1 MIAILEALHAGKKGH
16 RVKKALLLVLGIVTC
31 CVLIA
36 NADYLAE
43 FLKTLQTGALVPIVV
58 SVVLMLARHIVQ
70 AFSYDAAF
78 AAVGFKTG
86 LWHNVVLI
94 FSLVFINT
102 FCLFSGATGVAF
114 IIDDAHRKGA
124 DAGTATSGAI
134 LSQIGYFAAVLVISV
149 IGFVTMLV
157 SGTMNTLFL
166 VGGLLLAG
174 VLLILSSMFVVGH
187 RRPRALF
194 RVFLV
199 VEKLINRVLGLLK
212 KRMKPG
218 WGRRTASSFIDSAG
232 ILAHNP
238 VGTLVTVGYASLS
251 AVLNMACLVAI
262 GYAFGFEHVS
272 ALVAAFAV
280 SAISVILSPTPQG
293 VGVVEAAIAAILT
306 AHGCSLATATAIAL
320 VYRGIMFWMPFCI
333 GALLLSQSGF
343 FADKKSATE
352 QQRAKDIG
360 WISGTLVG
368 LVGLVNI
375 GLALIPTTFEP
386 YSALTSWIDMG
397 AFLKGPWLIACGVV
411 LLVLAV
417 GLVMRFRTAWA
428 LALGMLILIAGG
440 EFLFVDTAKVAL
452 AVVVLA
458 VWLFWKRT
466 VFDRPIALPRRAS
479 RVVGPGDRTADRPG
493 CAASS
498 DGAVEDALRRP
509 SHPEE
514 PTWQEKADAG
524 ARLSR
529 QAHDEGILATAAD
542 GAVVLPESRQA
553 AVERRAAKRAERE
566 RLRRDAEKDVADLD
580 PHGKRDRMA
589 GRRRAPRRGQ
599 SEREARAERLQR
611 RSQSAAHTKRPRVS
625 EDGDKEDS
633 R

>member
-1 MIAILEALHAGKKGH
+1 M
-16 RVKKALLLVLGIVTC
+16 KKALLLVLGIVTC

-58 SVVLMLARHIVQ
+58 SVVLVLARHIVQ

-78 AAVGFKTG
+78 AAVGFRTG
-86 LWHNVVLI
+86 LWHNIVLI

-174 VLLILSSMFVVGH
+174 VLLVLSSMFVVGH

-194 RVFLV
+194 RVFLI
-199 VEKLINRVLGLLK
+199 VEKLINRVIGLFK

-375 GLALIPTTFEP
+375 GLALVPATFEP

-397 AFLKGPWLIACGVV
+397 AFLKGPWLIACGIV
-411 LLVLAV
+411 LFVLAV

-428 LALGMLILIAGG
+428 LALGALVLIAGG

-466 VFDRPIALPRRAS
+466 VFDRPLALPSRAS
-479 RVVGPGDRTADRPG
+479 RAVRPG
-493 CAASS
+493 SRKDGRLESAAAP
-498 DGAVEDALRRP
+498 DGPKRSASCRSARP
-509 SHPEE
+509 DE
-514 PTWQEKADAG
+514 PTWQEKADEG

-529 QAHDEGILATAAD
+529 QAHDEGSLATAAD
-542 GAVVLPESRQA
+542 MTASSPRPQRTVAQ
-553 AVERRAAKRAERE
+553 RRADARAERA

-580 PHGKRDRMA
+580 PHGTHDRIAKRHRT
-589 GRRRAPRRGQ
+589 PPRGQ
-599 SEREARAERLQR
+599 SERETRAERLR
-611 RSQSAAHTKRPRVS
+611 LRSQNAAHTKRSPVR
-625 EDGDKEDS
+625 EDGNKEDS